1 MEPLEGKPIPF
12 YLTQCSLLKFHWLL
26 CYSSQTEFI
35 LSCKI
40 VSISAFYNPNQP
52 LCWIPWV
59 LLWFLVP
66 SISKTQWHTVA
77 EGSNKK
83 HPRCFGRRDANYI
96 CYLFQNAP
104 NKMSKRVPS
113 QIISQ
118 QNISSACWIFSAPL
132 HFTGLLK
139 DKCMFSIHH
148 ANFWKHTKKLRRVSC
163 YSNFEKTVIEKRIV
177 SKLNLNSHFT

>member
-1 MEPLEGKPIPF
+1 MLLITNRVYIVMQNSIHFSFLQPKP
-12 YLTQCSLLKFHWLL
+12 TTLLN
-26 CYSSQTEFI
+26 S
-35 LSCKI
+35 
-40 VSISAFYNPNQP
+40 
-52 LCWIPWV
+52 

-104 NKMSKRVPS
+104 NKMSKRVSS

-118 QNISSACWIFSAPL
+118 QIFHLHVEFSVHHFILQACRRINVSSPRKF
-132 HFTGLLK
+132 LK
-139 DKCMFSIHH
+139 
-148 ANFWKHTKKLRRVSC
+148 A
-163 YSNFEKTVIEKRIV
+163 Y
-177 SKLNLNSHFT
+177 